1 MATSLTDIVDPTHSA
16 LVIIEAQNGVIGPD
30 TALPALKDACVATG
44 MIDNM
49 IRVANTARKSGVK
62 VIQATAE
69 NLPGNFGVNQNARLF
84 AGTRKAGGHLAV
96 GSTSVNPLDEIWD
109 PSDLVLP
116 RYCGLNPMVGTALDY
131 LLRNEGIT
139 TIVCA
144 GVSLNIA
151 ITNMVFDSINRGY
164 QAVVITDA
172 VAATPVE
179 YGPMVLQ
186 NTLAYLATL
195 ATADQIIETWSAATS
210 S

>member
-1 MATSLTDIVDPTHSA
+1 MPISLTDLIDPSHTA
-16 LVIIEAQNGVIGPD
+16 LVIIEAQNGVIGPN
-30 TALPALKDACVATG
+30 TALPALAQACRDTG
-44 MIDNM
+44 MIANVA
-49 IRVANTARKSGVK
+49 RVANAARATGVK

-84 AGTRKAGGHLAV
+84 AGARKAGGHNTV
-96 GSTSVNPLDEIWD
+96 GSTSVNPLDEVWD

-116 RYCGLNPMVGTALDY
+116 RYCGLNPMTGTALDF

-151 ITNMVFDSINRGY
+151 ITNLVFDSINRGY
-164 QAVVITDA
+164 QVVLARDA
-172 VAATPVE
+172 VAGTPVE
-179 YGPMVLQ
+179 YGEMVLQ

-195 ATADQIIETWSAATS
+195 ATADQIAEIWSTGAS
-210 S
+210 N